1 MSEEWGVRFEDW
13 GQPHTNWRHLDW
25 PCGPHKFFWSSLTA
39 NQLITTCASL
49 HTAAS
54 SHCQL
59 FYSET
64 GQYGRIV
71 HLEEY
76 RQPSPP
82 VRVAFPSSCLVRWAK
97 AAPSLFTSL
106 SARCASRQG
115 NQKGLARRKFLGPH
129 SPPLPPSSCCQ
140 THIVGQTQGWWQPLT
155 NLPLAVTFASLP
167 LDQWGTNIHASRWS
181 LPIRRNLPPF
191 FGSETSSNWFVK
203 EGISQSIVAADFL
216 TPWFAAECIAA
227 EHFKAVLLQQPWQLF
242 TDCMYN

>member
-1 MSEEWGVRFEDW
+1 MSDEWGVRFEDW

-82 VRVAFPSSCLVRWAK
+82 VRDGLPILLPRALSQGSTQPVHLSFCSLCQPPRESERIGKKEIPWSPQSSSAPFILLPNTYCRPNPGVV
-97 AAPSLFTSL
+97 AAPDKL
-106 SARCASRQG
+106 ASRSHIRV
-115 NQKGLARRKFLGPH
+115 LAIGPVRDQY
-129 SPPLPPSSCCQ
+129 SC
-140 THIVGQTQGWWQPLT
+140 
-155 NLPLAVTFASLP
+155 
-167 LDQWGTNIHASRWS
+167 
-181 LPIRRNLPPF
+181 
-191 FGSETSSNWFVK
+191 
-203 EGISQSIVAADFL
+203 QSVV
-216 TPWFAAECIAA
+216 IA
-227 EHFKAVLLQQPWQLF
+227 
-242 TDCMYN
+242 N

>member
-1 MSEEWGVRFEDW
+1 MFWSEIEEYWEPLHKKVPHCQGCTTCGLSSFKFPQNFILKTRMMCFSRHLQQKCRNSMFMEQNNGFSLPATKMHGFHTENWGPRTEDWGVRIEKLRIENWWVRSEEWGFEDW

-82 VRVAFPSSCLVRWAK
+82 VQDGLPILL
-97 AAPSLFTSL
+97 P
-106 SARCASRQG
+106 CAS
-115 NQKGLARRKFLGPH
+115 
-129 SPPLPPSSCCQ
+129 S
-140 THIVGQTQGWWQPLT
+140 
-155 NLPLAVTFASLP
+155 
-167 LDQWGTNIHASRWS
+167 
-181 LPIRRNLPPF
+181 
-191 FGSETSSNWFVK
+191 
-203 EGISQSIVAADFL
+203 
-216 TPWFAAECIAA
+216 
-227 EHFKAVLLQQPWQLF
+227 
-242 TDCMYN
+242 

>member
-1 MSEEWGVRFEDW
+1 MHAVSCDIVQKKCDNDIYTIFWKWYDIRYHDISSNDMLI
-13 GQPHTNWRHLDW
+13 TDLDW

-82 VRVAFPSSCLVRWAK
+82 VRDGLPILLPRASSQGSTQPLFLLVVPAAKGIRKDWQEGNSLVPTVLLCPLHLVAK
-97 AAPSLFTSL
+97 
-106 SARCASRQG
+106 
-115 NQKGLARRKFLGPH
+115 
-129 SPPLPPSSCCQ
+129 
-140 THIVGQTQGWWQPLT
+140 HIV
-155 NLPLAVTFASLP
+155 
-167 LDQWGTNIHASRWS
+167 
-181 LPIRRNLPPF
+181 
-191 FGSETSSNWFVK
+191 
-203 EGISQSIVAADFL
+203 
-216 TPWFAAECIAA
+216 
-227 EHFKAVLLQQPWQLF
+227 
-242 TDCMYN
+242 